1 MAGWSFWRR
10 ARGVGRVLAIAAKL
24 RAGAPRAIVGDMSP
38 LRRPALLA
46 ALLLGAPVA
55 RAQDSLVATVAP
67 CDGRIVTGLEVRAGR
82 PPFGGTAKIWRSV
95 ARAIG
100 LHHATTRAE
109 VVESFMALHVGRPC
123 TERRRTESERILR
136 AQPFIAD
143 ATVRT
148 ISDGHGG
155 VVAVVETVDEI
166 PVLASARFH
175 GLTPEEISLG
185 NSNIGG
191 TGLSAEARVERGFAY
206 RTGFGAKVKQYS
218 MFGHPYVATL
228 DAQRNTLGYLLEGAF
243 EHPFYT
249 DLQHV
254 GWHIGYRSSD
264 DYPRLRR
271 PARDQ
276 LALEVKQERWDASS
290 LTRVFGT
297 STVGLIGLGASG
309 LHLTPAAAGIIVS
322 DSGLVADTGGALRD
336 RYLPFRSGRLGVI
349 GAVRRVMFRTVR
361 GFDGLSGQQDVASG
375 IMTGLF
381 VAKGLPAFGENDL
394 FISGAAYGGWSA
406 SQVLVTALTQWEGRR
421 GQGENDWDSVI
432 GSGRGALYLG
442 RPGAVLVVEDR
453 YAGGSRSRL
462 PLQLALGDR
471 QGGILGYHATA
482 LAGARRNV
490 LHGEFRW
497 STPAAIRGADVG
509 VAPFAELGSV
519 WRGDAPYGVT
529 ATRSTLGFSILAA
542 YPTRSRRLY
551 RADIGFP
558 LTRGNGAGI
567 EVRFSSVERTREF
580 WTEPDDVSRART
592 GAVPVSLF
600 AWQTR

>member
-1 MAGWSFWRR
+1 MA
-10 ARGVGRVLAIAAKL
+10 VKL
-24 RAGAPRAIVGDMSP
+24 PAGASRAIVDAMIP
-38 LRRPALLA
+38 LRRPALVV
-46 ALLLGAPVA
+46 ALFLGATVA
-55 RAQDSLVATVAP
+55 RAQDSALVTVTP
-67 CDGRIVTGLEVRAGR
+67 CDGRIVTGFDVHAGR
-82 PPFGGTAKIWRSV
+82 PPFSGTAKTWRSI
-95 ARAIG
+95 ARAVG

-109 VVESFMALHVGRPC
+109 VVASFMALHVGRPC

-136 AQPFIAD
+136 AQPFIAE

-148 ISDGHGG
+148 VPDGRGG
-155 VVAVVETVDEI
+155 VIAVVETVDEI

-175 GLTPEEISLG
+175 GLAPEELSLG

-191 TGLSAEARVERGFAY
+191 TGLSAEVRVERGFAY

-218 MFGHPYVATL
+218 MFGHPYVAML

-249 DLQHV
+249 DLQRI
-254 GWHIGYRSSD
+254 GWHVGYRSSD
-264 DYPRLRR
+264 DYPRLKR
-271 PARDQ
+271 PARDE

-297 STVGLIGLGASG
+297 STVGLVGLGASG
-309 LHLTPAAAGIIVS
+309 LRLTPGAEGIVVS
-322 DSGLVADTGGALRD
+322 DTGLAADTGVTLRN
-336 RYLPFRSGRLGVI
+336 RYMPFRSGRLGAI
-349 GAVRRVMFRTVR
+349 GAVRRVTFRTVR
-361 GFDGLSGQQDVASG
+361 GFDGLRGQQDVASG

-381 VAKGLPAFGENDL
+381 VAKGLPSLGESDL
-394 FISGAAYGGWSA
+394 FVSGAAYGGWSA
-406 SQVLVTALTQWEGRR
+406 SHALVTALTQWEGRR

-432 GSGRGALYLG
+432 GSGRAAVYVG
-442 RPGAVLVVEDR
+442 RPGAVLLVEDR

-462 PLQLALGDR
+462 PLQLAIGDR
-471 QGGILGYHATA
+471 QGGILGYHGTA

-490 LHGEFRW
+490 VHGEFRL
-497 STPAAIRGADVG
+497 SNPATIRGADVG
-509 VAPFAELGSV
+509 VAPFAELGSI

-542 YPTRSRRLY
+542 YPTRSKRLY
-551 RADIGFP
+551 RADVGFP

-567 EVRFSSVERTREF
+567 EVRFSSEERTRDF